1 MLERP
6 KFVRF
11 GDWAKPSPSF
21 PIQNT
26 VRPLQEEADPALE
39 GKSG

>member
-1 MLERP
+1 MLEMQ

-11 GDWAKPSPSF
+11 GFVSQSF
-21 PIQNT
+21 GIQNT